1 MATLKDVAKL
11 AHCDISTVSRAL
23 NNSAP
28 VHPETRARI
37 MAAVKELGYKPMLY
51 ASDEEFSKKY
61 DMSRLSDCD
70 VWYCEYAD
78 EPHFPYRFSMWQYS
92 KTATVDG
99 IEGNADL
106 DLCFTNM
113 ADY

>member
-37 MAAVKELGYKPMLY
+37 MAAVKELGYKPNMIAKSL
-51 ASDEEFSKKY
+51 KMGRRK
-61 DMSRLSDCD
+61 LSSSTPRRMPLQRQS
-70 VWYCEYAD
+70 VLL
-78 EPHFPYRFSMWQYS
+78 
-92 KTATVDG
+92 
-99 IEGNADL
+99 I
-106 DLCFTNM
+106 
-113 ADY
+113 